1 MARRNKNPRPS
12 SLRTSGPKRSG
23 RTGRLKSPVKIKRGA
38 KGRIK
43 SQSKVVDGIQFKSML
58 EVFTYRKL
66 KEHDLNFEYEGTSF
80 TIMEGFH
87 YPEVSWENRTNGAFE
102 DKSKSSV
109 RGITYTPDFI
119 GYDDNRNMT
128 WVIECKGFANDR
140 FPNTWKMFKALLV
153 KTNNCVPLYLPKN
166 QKQVLEV
173 ISMII
178 ELK

>member
-1 MARRNKNPRPS
+1 MVKRNKKSRPS

-23 RTGRLKSPVKIKRGA
+23 RTGRLKSPIKIKKGA

-43 SQSKVVDGIQFKSML
+43 AQSKVVDGIQFKSML

-80 TIMEGFH
+80 TIMDSFH

-102 DKSKSSV
+102 NKGEATV

-119 GYDDNRNMT
+119 GYDDNKNM
-128 WVIECKGFANDR
+128 K
-140 FPNTWKMFKALLV
+140 
-153 KTNNCVPLYLPKN
+153 
-166 QKQVLEV
+166 
-173 ISMII
+173 S
-178 ELK
+178 